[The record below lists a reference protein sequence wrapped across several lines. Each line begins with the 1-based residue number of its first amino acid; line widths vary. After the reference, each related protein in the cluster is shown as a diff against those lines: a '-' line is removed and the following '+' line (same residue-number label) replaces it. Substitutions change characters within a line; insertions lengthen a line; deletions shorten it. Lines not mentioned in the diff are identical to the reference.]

1 MKAVILDA
9 ETLGQGVDLSPIE
22 NIVDAL
28 VCYPLTSAEQT
39 LERIQDADVV
49 ITNKVVLDKETLAQA
64 PQLKLICVLATGM
77 NNIDLDAA
85 REQQIEVRNVE
96 AYGTAS
102 VAQHTLMMM
111 LALATQQPVYQQ
123 KIAQGEWQD
132 SEMFCLLNPA
142 TIQLQ
147 GKNLVIVGSGELGQA
162 VKTLAEAFG
171 MRVQFTARPGKT
183 DDSRPSLESLLP
195 EADVISFHCPLTEA
209 TKNLLNRDNMADCK
223 PSVLVINNARGGI
236 VNEADAAQALREG
249 VIGGLAADVLT
260 QEPPRDGNPLIDA
273 LAEPLNLI
281 VMPHNAW
288 TSPEARQNII
298 KLTAEN
304 ISGFTA

>member
-1 MKAVILDA
+1 MKGVILDA
-9 ETLGQGVDLSPIE
+9 DTLGVGIDLSPVE
-22 NIVDAL
+22 NTLSEL
-28 VCYPLTSAEQT
+28 VSYPLTDPAQTPSRISDAE
-39 LERIQDADVV
+39 VV
-49 ITNKVVLDKETLAQA
+49 ITNKVVLNRETLQQA
-64 PQLKLICVLATGM
+64 PALKLVCVLATGM

-85 REQQIEVRNVE
+85 RELNIEVRNVE

-123 KIAQGEWQD
+123 KIAAGEWQA
-132 SEMFCLLNPA
+132 SPMFCMLDPA

-147 GKNLVIVGSGELGQA
+147 GKKLVIVGSGELGQA

-171 MRVQFTARPGKT
+171 MQVIFTARPGK
-183 DDSRPSLESLLP
+183 DDDPRPSLASLLP
-195 EADVISFHCPLTEA
+195 EADVISFHCPLTAA
-209 TKNLLNRDNMADCK
+209 TQDLLNRDNLTDCK
-223 PSVLVINNARGGI
+223 KSVLIINNARGGI
-236 VNEADAAQALREG
+236 VNEADAVQALRDG

-260 QEPPRDGNPLIDA
+260 HEPPQPGNPLVDA
-273 LAEPLNLI
+273 MQAQLNLI

-298 KLTAEN
+298 KLTAKN